1 MVDKIHDSQIN
12 VTATF
17 IDPAISLFTTAKTT
31 VKYAL
36 DLNSQWNRMNYYY
49 APSVSQPDEHTFL
62 CGYNKVRRYGTT
74 QPPIDTLPKK
84 YITYYVQPN
93 DTLQGIALKNDCSI
107 SSIVRANKLW
117 SMDALH
123 LKTSIRIPIECGSC
137 TPTSN
142 IDRQILSSKVQPAP
156 EKKEEHPQ
164 ESVMDILSRIDATIK
179 STSSNVRKLER
190 ESTLDE
196 TDFSRVECRQQRSRR
211 QISLPKVLHSDYYNE
226 LS

>member
-1 MVDKIHDSQIN
+1 
-12 VTATF
+12 
-17 IDPAISLFTTAKTT
+17 
-31 VKYAL
+31 
-36 DLNSQWNRMNYYY
+36 MNYYY

-74 QPPIDTLPKK
+74 QAPIDTLPKK
-84 YITYYVQPN
+84 YITYNVQPN
-93 DTLQGIALKNDCSI
+93 DTLQGIALKNDCSVCHYLPDSSQLLMI

-142 IDRQILSSKVQPAP
+142 TDRQILSSKAVQAAP
-156 EKKEEHPQ
+156 EKKEEHPPQ

-190 ESTLDE
+190 EST
-196 TDFSRVECRQQRSRR
+196 
-211 QISLPKVLHSDYYNE
+211 
-226 LS
+226 

>member
-1 MVDKIHDSQIN
+1 
-12 VTATF
+12 
-17 IDPAISLFTTAKTT
+17 
-31 VKYAL
+31 
-36 DLNSQWNRMNYYY
+36 MNYYY

-74 QPPIDTLPKK
+74 QPPSAESLPKK

-123 LKTSIRIPIECGSC
+123 LKTSIRIPVEGGSYN
-137 TPTSN
+137 PAEVDQQYSN
-142 IDRQILSSKVQPAP
+142 ARAP
-156 EKKEEHPQ
+156 STTQQKKEERPQ
-164 ESVMDILSRIDATIK
+164 ESVKDILSRIDTAIK
-179 STSSNVRKLER
+179 NTSSNVKRLER
-190 ESTLDE
+190 ESTLE
-196 TDFSRVECRQQRSRR
+196 EMDFSRAAYQPHSRR
-211 QISLPKVLHSDYYNE
+211 QNSLQKYLRSDHYDE